1 MNITAFPV
9 SLPLRHTFRI
19 ARHAE
24 DVSQNFFVTVGWN
37 GLRGVGEG
45 APSPRYGET
54 VAGGIASVREAAAEL
69 QSTHSPEEAL
79 ALLADLPITSA
90 AARAALDM
98 ALLDLWGQ
106 QKGEPLYSLLGVP
119 PAPMPPTSF
128 TLGIAAPEEIRRKVE
143 EAEPYA
149 ILKIKLGSHN
159 DYAIVETVRALTDK
173 PLRVD
178 ANEGWTPEQAA
189 TIITWLDDKG
199 VELVEQPLPAGDLAA
214 MRWLRQ
220 RVRLPLVAD
229 ESCRRAEDIPSL
241 VGAFDA
247 INIKLSKCGGLQEA
261 LRMIRLAR
269 EHGLK
274 VMLGCM
280 VESSVGITAAA
291 HLAPL
296 VDYVD
301 LDGHLLL
308 AADPYEGVTLDKGRL
323 VLPDRPGIGVT
334 LRTQSSG

>member
-24 DVSQNFFVTVGWN
+24 DVSENFYVTVRWN
-37 GLRGVGEG
+37 GLRGIGEG

-54 VAGGIASVREAAAEL
+54 VARGIAAVSEVAAGL
-69 QSTHSPEEAL
+69 QALHSPEEAL
-79 ALLADLPITSA
+79 RALAELPIASA
-90 AARAALDM
+90 AARAALEM

-106 QKGEPLYSLLGVP
+106 QQGEQLYSLLGVP
-119 PAPMPPTSF
+119 PAPIPPTSF
-128 TLGIAAPEEIRRKVE
+128 TLGIAAPDVISSKVV
-143 EAEPYA
+143 EAAPYA
-149 ILKIKLGSHN
+149 ILKIKLGAQS

-189 TIITWLDDKG
+189 TMMSWLEDKG

-247 INIKLSKCGGLQEA
+247 LNIKLSKCGGLQEA

-280 VESSVGITAAA
+280 IESSVGITAAA
-291 HLAPL
+291 HLASL

-308 AADPYEGVTLDKGRL
+308 AADPYEGVTVHEGRL
-323 VLPDRPGIGVT
+323 VLPNRPGIGVT
-334 LRTQSSG
+334 LRTKS